1 MFCSNCGTRNK
12 ETASF
17 CTKCGQAVEHEKAPL
32 ETAVHAQVAQSND
45 HSATYVS
52 NDTVYSGLILCGW
65 ITTVTQFNIF
75 GGAISILSSI
85 ATLIISIILILSKS
99 PFNKKNGKIILGIWI
114 AVTSI
119 SFIVAFNHAQ
129 QSSSQ
134 TQPTTSSGYYQSN

>member
-1 MFCSNCGTRNK
+1 MFCSNCGTKNK

-17 CTKCGQAVEHEKAPL
+17 CIKCGQSIEHEKAPL
-32 ETAVHAQVAQSND
+32 ETHVHTQVAQSNNHPGA
-45 HSATYVS
+45 HST
-52 NDTVYSGLILCGW
+52 NDPVYSGLILFGW

-85 ATLIISIILILSKS
+85 ATLIISVILILSKS

-119 SFIVAFNHAQ
+119 SFIVAFNNAQ

-134 TQPTTSSGYYQSN
+134 TQQTQSSGYYQSN